1 VRVITIADVEYLAFR
16 LAKEHLAFDE
26 PIPDFSTRF
35 PNVLESCVIT
45 PFQRFSG
52 KALYPTLVAKTAM
65 LFYLMIK
72 NHPFQ
77 NGNKRIA
84 ITTVLTFLFA
94 NGKWLKADA
103 QALYN
108 FTVWVARSPSE
119 FKKQVVEAIQQFIRD
134 HMADAD
140 SLPRTGC

>member
-1 VRVITIADVEYLAFR
+1 VKIITIADVEYLAFR
-16 LAKEHLAFDE
+16 LAKEHLSFDE

-35 PNVLESCVIT
+35 PNVLESCVLT

-52 KALYPTLVAKTAM
+52 KALYPTLIGKAGI

-84 ITTVLTFLFA
+84 ITTLLTFLYD
-94 NGKWLKADA
+94 NGKWLRADT
-103 QALYN
+103 QEFFN
-108 FTVWVARSPSE
+108 FTVWVAQSPPE
-119 FKKQVVEAIQQFIRD
+119 FKEQVVAAIEKFIRD
-134 HMADAD
+134 HLADAD
-140 SLPRTGC
+140 